1 MRKSFLIIAI
11 LPALLLSSCGGDASS
26 RVRVSE
32 LLEIPVS
39 GQPRLRHEEEIRV
52 QEKSN
57 GLVGS
62 EPRPIMPVGV
72 LEGRVVEEILI
83 SGIGNS
89 ATAGCRATIQYAAF
103 SRAGKR
109 LASSWEEGRP
119 LTFTLGRG
127 EVTEGLERGMGGLG
141 IGEPMEVGER
151 REIVISPHF
160 AKGESLGRIPEN
172 SSLILVVDLL
182 RVQVQTCV

>member
-1 MRKSFLIIAI
+1 MQRVFLIIAI
-11 LPALLLSSCGGDASS
+11 LPVLLIPGCGSEASS

-39 GQPRLRHEEEIRV
+39 GKPRSRHVQEVRA

-62 EPRPIMPVGV
+62 EPKPIMPVGL
-72 LEGRVVEEILI
+72 LEGRVVEQILI
-83 SGIGNS
+83 YGIGPLGS
-89 ATAGCRATIQYAAF
+89 PGCKVTIQYAAF
-103 SRAGKR
+103 SRAGKKI
-109 LASSWEEGRP
+109 ASSWEEGMP

-127 EVTEGLERGMGGLG
+127 EVIEGREQGMVKE
-141 IGEPMEVGER
+141 EPMEVGER

-160 AKGESLGRIPEN
+160 ARGESLGRIPEGP
-172 SSLILVVDLL
+172 SLILVVDLL
-182 RVQVQTCV
+182 RVQIGTCA